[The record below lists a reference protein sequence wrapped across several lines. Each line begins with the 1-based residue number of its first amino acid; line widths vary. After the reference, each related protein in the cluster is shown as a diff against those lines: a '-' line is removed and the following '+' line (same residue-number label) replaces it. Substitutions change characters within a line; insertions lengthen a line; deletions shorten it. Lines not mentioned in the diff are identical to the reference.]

1 MADKATTM
9 DTDAVLTE
17 RYEQLRQV
25 VLDGHAEGWRFGLGV
40 LATRGMAAW
49 MTAWRSCPPPPPSPA
64 AGSSSGPTPDVS
76 AGAAEIMRAQT
87 ASCSL
92 PSCKPAIHAFARS
105 AIAGSESSHAATRKG
120 TIIEP
125 SWASA
130 G

>member
-1 MADKATTM
+1 MADKATTV

-49 MTAWRSCPPPPPSPA
+49 MTAWRSCPPPPPPSPA

-76 AGAAEIMRAQT
+76 AGAAEMVQI
-87 ASCSL
+87 L
-92 PSCKPAIHAFARS
+92 
-105 AIAGSESSHAATRKG
+105 AAM
-120 TIIEP
+120 
-125 SWASA
+125 ALA
-130 G
+130 HV

>member
-1 MADKATTM
+1 VANILTTV

-76 AGAAEIMRAQT
+76 AGAAEMVQI
-87 ASCSL
+87 L
-92 PSCKPAIHAFARS
+92 
-105 AIAGSESSHAATRKG
+105 AAM
-120 TIIEP
+120 
-125 SWASA
+125 ALA
-130 G
+130 HV